1 LALPGTSKLAMK
13 LSLKRTLLAWLL
25 APMLVIVPAA
35 AALQYW
41 LVLEPMREAFDQ
53 VLLNAALSL
62 AGQVGWRGDAVTFD
76 LSAQAERALRT
87 DRTDS
92 VFYAVLGPNGQNIA
106 GDPPLTQ
113 EPLTLAA
120 EEWRLYQTQIDGEPV
135 RVASLGVSC
144 GVGVCQVRVGKT
156 QIESRQ
162 LSRQSL
168 VGSVLGVLCFALAS
182 VATILV
188 GTRRGLLPLH
198 GLGAELGRRSL
209 DNLQPVNAAQTP
221 AEVHGLVDAINRLLV
236 RVRGDS
242 LRQQAFLADA
252 AHQLRTPLAVLKNE
266 AELALSEAHPSEM
279 HPTLMRLDAGAARAS
294 RLATQ
299 LLALARSDAAAQGAI
314 ALEALDLRDLAADAA
329 NEWVPRALEAGVDL
343 GFDLKP
349 ATVQGRVF
357 LLRELLANLIH
368 NAIQHAGAGSHVT
381 VRTAQRGVV
390 CVLEVEDDGPGIDP
404 SERAA
409 AFARFTRGAGA
420 AGTGSGLGLAIVRD
434 IASGHGAEVVLE
446 SVTGAQG
453 LRVCVS
459 FAPLPQSANG

>member
-1 LALPGTSKLAMK
+1 MA

-41 LVLEPMREAFDQ
+41 LVLEPTREAFDQ

-62 AGQVGWRGDAVTFD
+62 AGQVRWRADAVGFD

-92 VFYAVLGPNGQNIA
+92 VYYAVLGPNGQSIA

-113 EPLTLAA
+113 ESLTLAA
-120 EEWRLYQTQIDGEPV
+120 DDWRLYETQIDGEAV
-135 RVASLGVSC
+135 RVASLGVAC
-144 GVGVCQVRVGKT
+144 GPGVCQVRVGKT
-156 QIESRQ
+156 QIERRQ

-168 VGSVLGVLCFALAS
+168 VGSLIGVLSFALAS

-198 GLGAELGRRSL
+198 GLGTELGQRSL
-209 DNLQPVNAAQTP
+209 DNLQPVNAAAAP
-221 AEVHGLVDAINRLLV
+221 AEVHGLVDAINRLLA

-252 AHQLRTPLAVLKNE
+252 AHQLRTPLAALKNE
-266 AELALSEAHPSEM
+266 AELALSEPHPSDM
-279 HPTLMRLDAGAARAS
+279 HPALLRLDAGAARAS

-299 LLALARSDAAAQGAI
+299 LLALARSDAAAQEAI
-314 ALEALDLRDLAADAA
+314 ALERLDLRDLASEAA
-329 NEWVPRALEAGVDL
+329 QEWVPRALAAGVDL
-343 GFDLKP
+343 GFELET
-349 ATVQGRVF
+349 AQVQGRVF

-368 NAIQHAGAGSHVT
+368 NAIEHGGAGKHVT
-381 VRTAQRGVV
+381 VRTAQRGALA
-390 CVLEVEDDGPGIDP
+390 VLEVEDNGLGIAPG
-404 SERAA
+404 ERAL
-409 AFARFTRGAGA
+409 AFTRFTRGTGA
-420 AGTGSGLGLAIVRD
+420 AGAGSGLGLAIVRD
-434 IASGHGAEVVLE
+434 IASGHGAQVVLE
-446 SVTGAQG
+446 SAAGPQG

-459 FAPLPQSANG
+459 FTLSAKPSSA